1 MIIIAMNMACMGA
14 EHYKQSPETTDL
26 LYYLNV
32 IFIAIFTGECVLK
45 LIGLRHYYFKQ
56 PWNVFD
62 FVVVVMSI
70 LGKFFILEISPV
82 ALFTYCRKGL
92 G

>member
-70 LGKFFILEISPV
+70 LGMEKKNYLRKKVCTCFF
-82 ALFTYCRKGL
+82 G
-92 G
+92 